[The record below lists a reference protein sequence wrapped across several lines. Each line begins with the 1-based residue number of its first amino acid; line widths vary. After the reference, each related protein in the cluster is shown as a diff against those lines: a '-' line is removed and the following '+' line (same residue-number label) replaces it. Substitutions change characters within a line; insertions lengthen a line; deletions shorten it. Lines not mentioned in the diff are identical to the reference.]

1 VQTLVIKKRD
11 TQIIILKKL
20 KTIKTMKKEIELKLN
35 ELGVTKVN
43 KNVFN
48 EIWHILYDTL
58 LNKYGISS
66 NEADK
71 ELNLYFNQ
79 LN

>member
-1 VQTLVIKKRD
+1 MQNFGKI
-11 TQIIILKKL
+11 
-20 KTIKTMKKEIELKLN
+20 
-35 ELGVTKVN
+35 

-58 LNKYGISS
+58 LTKYGIPS

-71 ELNLYFNQ
+71 ELDLYFNQ

>member
-11 TQIIILKKL
+11 ILTTILKIL
-20 KTIKTMKKEIELKLN
+20 KTIKTMKQEIELKLI
-35 ELGVTKVN
+35 ELNITQVN

>member
-1 VQTLVIKKRD
+1 
-11 TQIIILKKL
+11 
-20 KTIKTMKKEIELKLN
+20 MKQEIELKLI
-35 ELGVTKVN
+35 ELNITQVN

>member
-1 VQTLVIKKRD
+1 M
-11 TQIIILKKL
+11 TQ
-20 KTIKTMKKEIELKLN
+20 EIELKLN
-35 ELGVTKVN
+35 ELGVTQVN